1 LAGYKC
7 DLEGVFFLAGGERR
21 ELKSRSIRVGI
32 RERDF
37 GSSKMKECSGIDS
50 K

>member
-1 LAGYKC
+1 LPVC
-7 DLEGVFFLAGGERR
+7 DLEGVFFLAGGVMR
-21 ELKSRSIRVGI
+21 ELRSRSIRVGI
-32 RERDF
+32 GDRDL